1 MIHIIGS
8 GLLGLSIG
16 YELLRQGLNVKILSS
31 NLDGE
36 SSNAAVGML
45 APQIEFKSTE
55 EKLFSLMLESKNLW
69 NNFYN
74 QLTKDSGIDCEFQHN
89 GSLAIA
95 TNNDDMEK
103 LKFKAR
109 FLRQFGYEIKFLDG
123 RETIL
128 LEPNLS
134 SNLKGSIYFK
144 NNDQVNAQILKKSL
158 IKAFV
163 KNGGKLEEK
172 TRIKKITIQKKKIK
186 LLSSEKCFECNK
198 VVLAAGV
205 WSREL
210 LLESFGISIPM
221 RPLKGVTMEF
231 SHSEKEN
238 NFNHNLW
245 FRNIYIA
252 PRLNGNIVVGAT
264 EDEVGFKQEIN
275 MQDMFYLINN
285 LWPLIPSSEKYE
297 FQNFK
302 CGLRPTTFDGLPV
315 IGSID
320 KITKNLICAFGHY
333 RNGVLLS
340 PLTAKIVSEIIVNNK
355 KNYNSLSPNRFKFS

>member
-55 EKLFSLMLESKNLW
+55 ENLFSLMLESKNLW

-109 FLRQFGYEIKFLDG
+109 FLSQFGYEIKFLDG

-172 TRIKKITIQKKKIK
+172 IKIKKITLQKKKIK

-198 VVLAAGV
+198 AVLAAGV

-231 SHSEKEN
+231 SHSDKEN

-297 FQNFK
+297 FKNFK

>member
-1 MIHIIGS
+1 
-8 GLLGLSIG
+8 
-16 YELLRQGLNVKILSS
+16 
-31 NLDGE
+31 
-36 SSNAAVGML
+36 
-45 APQIEFKSTE
+45 
-55 EKLFSLMLESKNLW
+55 
-69 NNFYN
+69 
-74 QLTKDSGIDCEFQHN
+74 
-89 GSLAIA
+89 
-95 TNNDDMEK
+95 
-103 LKFKAR
+103 
-109 FLRQFGYEIKFLDG
+109 
-123 RETIL
+123 
-128 LEPNLS
+128 
-134 SNLKGSIYFK
+134 
-144 NNDQVNAQILKKSL
+144 
-158 IKAFV
+158 
-163 KNGGKLEEK
+163 
-172 TRIKKITIQKKKIK
+172 
-186 LLSSEKCFECNK
+186 
-198 VVLAAGV
+198 
-205 WSREL
+205 
-210 LLESFGISIPM
+210 M

-297 FQNFK
+297 FKNFK